1 MYRIGQGIDFHQLA
15 EGRELWLGG
24 IHIPHHKGCVAH
36 SDGDVLLHAICDA
49 LLGALGLGD
58 IGLHFP
64 DTDNTW
70 KGADS
75 KRLLA
80 RCVELIQERGYA
92 VENVDATLLLQ
103 APKIRPHVAAM
114 QETIAGIIGV
124 GLDAVSIKATTTEQ
138 LSFIGREEGVVA
150 TASALLRKENGA

>member
-24 IHIPHHKGCVAH
+24 IKIPHTKGIVAH

-64 DTDNTW
+64 DTDQTYKN
-70 KGADS
+70 ADS
-75 KRLLA
+75 KILLSHCYQLV
-80 RCVELIQERGYA
+80 REKGYTLVNA
-92 VENVDATLLLQ
+92 DATLLLQ
-103 APKIRPHVAAM
+103 APKIRPYVAEM
-114 QETIAGIIGV
+114 QQTIAGILEVNTEDI
-124 GLDAVSIKATTTEQ
+124 SIKATTTEK

-150 TASALLRKENGA
+150 TANVLLQKTGA